1 MKERHAF
8 FAALACAVGLAGAP
22 AFADPTLPQPRAQ
35 YADLAPGTS
44 LGIASVPNLRDA
56 GGYATGDG
64 KTVRRG
70 LVYRSNQLA
79 PISEADMAKLAALGL
94 RNDFDLRTAEER
106 TAVPDQLPPDVWNV
120 WLNVLADASDSSPAK
135 IEALLRHPKEANEK
149 LGDGKIDALFEKGYR
164 EFVTLPSA
172 RTNFRELFVYLSS
185 PSQLPSLYHCTTGK
199 DRTGWASAA
208 LLTLLGVPR
217 EEVMED
223 FLKSNVYILPHY
235 AKEIDAFTAAGGE
248 KEIVEAILGVKPS
261 YLNSAFDQM
270 EKSFGS
276 IEDYFAKGL
285 GIDADGQ
292 QALKDLFLQSN

>member
-1 MKERHAF
+1 MKERRAF
-8 FAALACAVGLAGAP
+8 FAALACAVGLASAP
-22 AFADPTLPQPRAQ
+22 AFADPTLPQPLAQ

-94 RNDFDLRTAEER
+94 RNDFDLCTAEER

-135 IEALLRHPKEANEK
+135 IEALLRHPKEANET

-276 IEDYFAKGL
+276 IEDYFSKGL